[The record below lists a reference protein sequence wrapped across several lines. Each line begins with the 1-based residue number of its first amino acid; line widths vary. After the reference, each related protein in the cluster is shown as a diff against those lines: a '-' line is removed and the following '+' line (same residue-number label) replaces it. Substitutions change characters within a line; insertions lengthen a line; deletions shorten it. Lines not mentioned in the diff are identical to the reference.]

1 MERNPK
7 KMVSLLIRAVA
18 VALLGVGVPALCPH
32 SARAGEAPP
41 ASSERFRVLSYN
53 VWGLPGVLLQKGRRI
68 PLIPREISRIDADVV
83 AFQETFHAST
93 RRLMSIPGYPFVAV
107 GPGKS
112 AGRTSSGLMIASKW
126 PIVRSEKMVFDRC
139 SGTDCLANKGALL
152 TRLDVDG
159 VGEVD
164 VVATHLNAAGG
175 DSLRSQQLAQILELV
190 ARESGDRPVILA
202 GDFNFHSESDPYYD
216 LSVDEGYRD
225 SFAEY
230 RDARPELSPMEW
242 FGFTFDPDRNLNLK
256 LEAPFRR
263 GDRLDYIWVKDHG
276 RTETRVKRSG
286 LVLDRQV
293 SGMHL
298 SDHFGVRTD
307 FEILPVSSDQ

>member
-1 MERNPK
+1 MERNSK
-7 KMVSLLIRAVA
+7 KKGLVLMRTVA
-18 VALLGVGVPALCPH
+18 VGLLLGVVAVGSPDA
-32 SARAGEAPP
+32 AQAGEDQA
-41 ASSERFRVLSYN
+41 ASSGRFRVLSYN

-68 PLIPREISRIDADVV
+68 PLIPREISRLDADVV

-93 RRLMSIPGYPFVAV
+93 RRLMSIPGYPYVAV

-112 AGRTSSGLMIASKW
+112 DGRTSSGLMVASKW
-126 PIVRSEKMVFDRC
+126 PIVRTEKIVFDRC

-152 TRLDVDG
+152 TRLEVDG
-159 VGEVD
+159 LGEID

-175 DSLRSQQLAQILELV
+175 DGLRSRQLAQILELV

-216 LSVDEGYRD
+216 LSIDEGFRD

-230 RDARPELSPMEW
+230 RDVHPELSPIEW
-242 FGFTFDPDRNLNLK
+242 FGLTFDPDRNLNLK
-256 LEAPFRR
+256 LEGPFRR

-286 LVLDRQV
+286 LVLDRLV

-298 SDHFGVRTD
+298 SDHFGIRTD
-307 FEILPVSSDQ
+307 FEIVPVASSQ